1 MLVKLKEINK
11 GAIIKKIKSKNTR
24 KRKKGVQKV
33 DKDDKKNNLG
43 LNPRLRRWLRSTRR
57 VYHTSTPLLNV
68 FPLFDI
74 RLTHCKE
81 HTHSILLALQML

>member
-1 MLVKLKEINK
+1 MSFKSCVYSLVKKHEKEGFALQLKK
-11 GAIIKKIKSKNTR
+11 GAE
-24 KRKKGVQKV
+24 KV

-43 LNPRLRRWLRSTRR
+43 LNPRLRTWLRSTRR

-81 HTHSILLALQML
+81 YTHSILLALQML

>member
-1 MLVKLKEINK
+1 MSFRSCVYSLVKKHEKEGFALQLKK
-11 GAIIKKIKSKNTR
+11 GAE
-24 KRKKGVQKV
+24 KV